1 MPSNETSIAAKHKN
15 IHSHVRKDRQGHF
28 TSDLLEGRGAPKA
41 IERYFKRFGF

>member
-1 MPSNETSIAAKHKN
+1 MLGRTDKVICE
-15 IHSHVRKDRQGHF
+15 GHF